1 MKLLIKFIQIIH
13 KLNFVF
19 KLPDQ
24 KKILIFDDVSF
35 IDLKFVLKDFDFYL
49 LKTRY
54 ESVEELIINPK
65 IIIKSLI
72 YYFKLKTINIWTAY
86 LIALIAYVSPKVI
99 ITWSDNSLK
108 FFEIAKI
115 LNDKINFF
123 AIQNGARYDFNRYKH
138 HYKTGIY
145 KKDFSKD
152 FFIPNFFCFGKYE
165 IDDYKKKKIEVKNFI
180 PVGSLRLA
188 NYIFDKKINVLRKK
202 DILYDILIVSDGF
215 HHNSDRDLATKGEIK
230 RIAQFVKFIIKYSL
244 LNKKKIIFSLK
255 RLNSSQKNLEN
266 EINFYKDNLNESEF
280 SFFLKNST
288 INSKKYRYNTYDLM
302 LKSNITVSTYSTVIR
317 ENLSIGGKGVSIN
330 FMQNKI
336 FDFPMEGICK
346 ITNCDYST
354 FERKLNKIFSMTD
367 KEFTN
372 NLIDKNYLMKF
383 DIQNSAIDQI
393 RQEIK
398 KFL

>member
-1 MKLLIKFIQIIH
+1 MKLLIKFIKIIH
-13 KLNFVF
+13 KLNFVS

-35 IDLKFVLKDFDFYL
+35 SDLKFVLKDYDFYL

-54 ESVEELIINPK
+54 GRIEELMINPK
-65 IIIKSLI
+65 IILRSLI

-86 LIALIAYVSPKVI
+86 LLTMIEYVSPKVV

-123 AIQNGARYDFNRYKH
+123 AIQNGARYDLNRYLHRFEKGIH
-138 HYKTGIY
+138 KTDETR
-145 KKDFSKD
+145 K
-152 FFIPNFFCFGKYE
+152 FFLPNFFCFGKYE

-188 NYIFDKKINVLRKK
+188 NYIFDKKINVLKKK
-202 DILYDILIVSDGF
+202 DILFDILIVSDAITQ
-215 HHNSDRDLATKGEIK
+215 NSDRIFGTNGEVK
-230 RIAQFVKFIIKYSL
+230 RMAQFVKFIIKYSL
-244 LNKKKIIFSLK
+244 VNKKKIIFSLK
-255 RLNSSQKNLEN
+255 RLNSSQKNLED
-266 EINFYKDNLNESEF
+266 EINFYKNNLNESEF

-288 INSKKYRYNTYDLM
+288 INYKRYKYITYDLM
-302 LKSNITVSTYSTVIR
+302 LKSNVTISAYSTLIR

-330 FMQNKI
+330 FMQNQI

-354 FERKLNKIFSMTD
+354 FEGKLNKIFSMSD

-383 DIQNSAIDQI
+383 DIKNSTIDQI